1 MRILRTVIHSKS
13 ATAVLCALLVAACSA
28 SSLGRAQQP
37 INRQGSDSFVSNGR
51 SPFHTG
57 SSVSDPAAAAEP
69 LGSHGPAAA
78 AAAAAAALAAP
89 AGFAQQG
96 RGAGLL
102 QQQLGTQQEQAAA
115 MLAWQQQLPVHAQ
128 DGNTHPQQQLLYSMP
143 HHKEGAHR
151 QPLPEPN
158 LARLS
163 EPGVQWLQQQ
173 QLPQH
178 MFMSTPGAAAGSL
191 PEQLANPLVTQQQ
204 QQQLPLERRSA
215 PLEIPWHTSMV
226 GQPPAAG
233 SSGRGG
239 GMGTAM
245 YARLT
250 AQHQLGQLGGPPSFS
265 GASLPDALGAGPG
278 APLLAG
284 SLPADGIAG
293 FHQLPQGPMSVQDGS
308 LDPGQLVYA
317 TPRAPKALRERGLN
331 RERRRSERRLSKGA
345 NIAWS
350 TCQIINASELR
361 MLECIGGGA
370 YGQVGV
376 GWGART
382 GLAPGG

>member
-1 MRILRTVIHSKS
+1 M
-13 ATAVLCALLVAACSA
+13 
-28 SSLGRAQQP
+28 QQP
-37 INRQGSDSFVSNGR
+37 INRQGSDSFASNAH

-57 SSVSDPAAAAEP
+57 SSASDPAAAAEP

-128 DGNTHPQQQLLYSMP
+128 DGNAHLQQQQQLYSMP
-143 HHKEGAHR
+143 HHKEGTHQ

-163 EPGVQWLQQQ
+163 EPGVQWLQQQQ

-191 PEQLANPLVTQQQ
+191 PEQLANPLITQQQQQ

-215 PLEIPWHTSMV
+215 PLEIPWHSSMA

-239 GMGTAM
+239 GMGTAL

-250 AQHQLGQLGGPPSFS
+250 AQHQLGQLGGSPGFS
-265 GASLPDALGAGPG
+265 GASMPDALGASGPG

-284 SLPADGIAG
+284 SPPADGIAG
-293 FHQLPQGPMSVQDGS
+293 YHHQLPQGAMSVQDGS
-308 LDPGQLVYA
+308 LDAGQLVYA
-317 TPRAPKALRERGLN
+317 APRAPKALRERGLN

-370 YGQVGV
+370 YGQVG
-376 GWGART
+376 G
-382 GLAPGG
+382 